1 MLGRIAAGLAAFFG
15 LMLAGCAQAPPHA
28 AATDPYQ
35 ACLYRG
41 YQIGNLPYS
50 ATTFYQPEAID
61 QIWPALRSP
70 VAQCNELRERGEL

>member
-1 MLGRIAAGLAAFFG
+1 LAVLLGLW
-15 LMLAGCAQAPPHA
+15 LAGCAEAPTRA

-41 YQIGNLPYS
+41 NQIGNLPYS
-50 ATTFYQPEAID
+50 ATTFYQSEALD
-61 QIWPALRSP
+61 RLWPAVRSP